1 LSSASASARE
11 GRERGIAL
19 LVVIWVLALLAV
31 LIIGFSGDARTELL
45 VARNHYESANA
56 RGIADAGVSLAI
68 FGILDPAPEAQWPA
82 DGRLREVSYAD
93 GTIRIRIQDEG
104 GKIDLNAAAPELL
117 AGLLSS
123 AGGLSPGDAG
133 GLAQAIDQYRQA
145 QQQADAPTARRGTL
159 RTMVRRQ
166 ANAFRVIEDLRLV
179 AGVTREIYDRI
190 APFVTVYS
198 GVGDIDPLTAPP
210 EVLRSLPG
218 VNAGEVE
225 AFLAARAQQGPIP
238 GQLPPLSGPVGGSLA
253 HRVLQNA
260 TILSEGK
267 TANGTTFT
275 RAAVVSLSADPTARR
290 DGPVRG
296 DDASLGLIWT
306 CVSPR
311 PKTTRSGRIC
321 STVQPSTSCPSLTR
335 SMCGGWPCS
344 TRAWRSWADRM
355 VPTRIKLASRVS
367 AGPVGCRG
375 GLRVS
380 ENSGRDRTPAKL
392 RSGGIAKLRLSA
404 GRLSGSGAAVTAA
417 LAGGSMS
424 GASSSI

>member
-1 LSSASASARE
+1 MSSASASARE

-210 EVLRSLPG
+210 EVLRSLRG

-275 RAAVVSLSADPTARR
+275 RAAVVSLSADPTAPYSILSWRQARR
-290 DGPVRG
+290 E
-296 DDASLGLIWT
+296 
-306 CVSPR
+306 PR
-311 PKTTRSGRIC
+311 
-321 STVQPSTSCPSLTR
+321 
-335 SMCGGWPCS
+335 
-344 TRAWRSWADRM
+344 
-355 VPTRIKLASRVS
+355 
-367 AGPVGCRG
+367 AG
-375 GLRVS
+375 
-380 ENSGRDRTPAKL
+380 E
-392 RSGGIAKLRLSA
+392 
-404 GRLSGSGAAVTAA
+404 GAE
-417 LAGGSMS
+417 
-424 GASSSI
+424 

>member
-82 DGRLREVSYAD
+82 DGRVREVSYAD

-275 RAAVVSLSADPTARR
+275 RATVVSLSADPTAPYSILSWRQARR
-290 DGPVRG
+290 E
-296 DDASLGLIWT
+296 
-306 CVSPR
+306 PR
-311 PKTTRSGRIC
+311 
-321 STVQPSTSCPSLTR
+321 
-335 SMCGGWPCS
+335 
-344 TRAWRSWADRM
+344 
-355 VPTRIKLASRVS
+355 
-367 AGPVGCRG
+367 AG
-375 GLRVS
+375 
-380 ENSGRDRTPAKL
+380 E
-392 RSGGIAKLRLSA
+392 
-404 GRLSGSGAAVTAA
+404 GAE
-417 LAGGSMS
+417 
-424 GASSSI
+424 

>member
-210 EVLRSLPG
+210 EVLRSLRG

-275 RAAVVSLSADPTARR
+275 RAAVVSLSADPTAPYSILSWRQARR
-290 DGPVRG
+290 E
-296 DDASLGLIWT
+296 
-306 CVSPR
+306 PR
-311 PKTTRSGRIC
+311 
-321 STVQPSTSCPSLTR
+321 
-335 SMCGGWPCS
+335 
-344 TRAWRSWADRM
+344 
-355 VPTRIKLASRVS
+355 
-367 AGPVGCRG
+367 AG
-375 GLRVS
+375 
-380 ENSGRDRTPAKL
+380 E
-392 RSGGIAKLRLSA
+392 
-404 GRLSGSGAAVTAA
+404 GAE
-417 LAGGSMS
+417 
-424 GASSSI
+424 